1 MRAAARFRRFL
12 PYYIEQ
18 TKTNQ
23 TALSGPPGGVLAGER
38 RGRAPFA
45 VFCFAFAVFSLLLFS
60 HPFRTL
66 RKDGRGG
73 GVFSVKVL
81 EFGGKNRATFYTIL
95 LYEMPRDLV
104 KWIQAQAPLIFGPV
118 GGSVPSVMVFL
129 RTAMRLCASAFV
141 IFMSKWAGYGSMA
154 VCGC

>member
-1 MRAAARFRRFL
+1 MFGHA
-12 PYYIEQ
+12 
-18 TKTNQ
+18 K
-23 TALSGPPGGVLAGER
+23 SR
-38 RGRAPFA
+38 RGRLPSAAVLFSAPA
-45 VFCFAFAVFSLLLFS
+45 TAGQLLSSAAFCDKWS

-141 IFMSKWAGYGSMA
+141 IFVSKRAGYGSMA